1 MDVEGISINQII
13 TISAFLLALVALQ
26 IFVTKNKNKFSNRW
40 RSNKRIHLI
49 EEKALSSSE
58 KLRIISVDSSQ
69 FLLISNKGKKSS
81 VIPLGQ
87 LQKRPVSK
95 SNALLAAP
103 KSNDSTITSR
113 QRPNLRASTKTKR
126 PSENNREGHQ
136 LSKAIQTAREMNPAV
151 SYKA

>member
-40 RSNKRIHLI
+40 KSNKRIHLI
-49 EEKALSSSE
+49 EEKAL
-58 KLRIISVDSSQ
+58 ISVDSSQ

-103 KSNDSTITSR
+103 RSNDSTMTSR
-113 QRPNLRASTKTKR
+113 QRPNLRASTKTKS

>member
-40 RSNKRIHLI
+40 KSNKRIHLI
-49 EEKALSSSE
+49 EEKAL
-58 KLRIISVDSSQ
+58 ISVDSSQ

-103 KSNDSTITSR
+103 RSNDSTMTSR
-113 QRPNLRASTKTKR
+113 QRPNLRASTKTKS

-151 SYKA
+151 SYKT